1 MGCISS
7 TPKPTTP
14 TTTTTAPTAESTNR
28 QRRAQTPVYDPPAY
42 IDCGKSGYN
51 RGSGGVYNGA
61 SGSTYD
67 RSRESGT
74 VSYAGSESG
83 KRVDGGEA

>member
-1 MGCISS
+1 MGCIPS
-7 TPKPTTP
+7 TPKPT
-14 TTTTTAPTAESTNR
+14 TTTTTAPTAGSANR

-42 IDCGKSGYN
+42 IDCGTGYN

-83 KRVDGGEA
+83 KRVGDGGD